1 MHLFIP
7 VFVWNVGQWLGQRK
21 RLSSCAKVIKKTACR
36 RTCEQSAEL
45 HLLQVDA
52 SVGEGSSWPS
62 YSWKMNEI
70 IDLSLWETT
79 HEYWALTRDSQR
91 DGNQN
96 EKWGTTAERLRGEKK
111 RERRQWG
118 ESGESMKR
126 FIERDDWREGVT
138 QRMERMKRGEY
149 KTDGARG
156 WGWGRA
162 ERWREKERE
171 SLIGQLL
178 MMIGGDWSLRALC
191 VTGSDTCWVTSD
203 SHTSCIVCECIC
215 LITYKMINYMYWRF

>member
-36 RTCEQSAEL
+36 RTCEQSAVL

-52 SVGEGSSWPS
+52 SVCEGSSWPG

-111 RERRQWG
+111 KGTAAMRRVRWVDEAFHWERWLEERRDTKDGVDEKGAIQNRWSKRMG
-118 ESGESMKR
+118 VRPSREMKR
-126 FIERDDWREGVT
+126 VSDWTAPDDDWRWLVT
-138 QRMERMKRGEY
+138 
-149 KTDGARG
+149 
-156 WGWGRA
+156 
-162 ERWREKERE
+162 
-171 SLIGQLL
+171 
-178 MMIGGDWSLRALC
+178 
-191 VTGSDTCWVTSD
+191 
-203 SHTSCIVCECIC
+203 
-215 LITYKMINYMYWRF
+215 